1 MGVLERK
8 LGKQDHEGGGEKTLC
23 CIIDS
28 LFA

>member
-8 LGKQDHEGGGEKTLC
+8 LAKQDHEGAKKTLC
-23 CIIDS
+23 CIVDS